1 MRKIK
6 YLAILLISILVLPM
20 VVNAEVKADKEFP
33 EGSKEVKV
41 YMFRGEGCPHCEEAE
56 EWFKSIE
63 KEYGDKFE
71 LVSYECW
78 QNPDN
83 QDLLNEVREAR
94 EDNTEG
100 VPYIMI
106 GKEVWSGFDTSYED
120 AMIAAIKS
128 NYAKEVKDRV
138 DFVQD
143 VIDGK
148 LVKKST
154 ETNSFDLVSTIIIAV
169 VIVCAGV
176 GAGIY
181 YYITNKKKEEK
192 EKDA

>member
-20 VVNAEVKADKEFP
+20 VVNAEVQPDKGFP

-71 LVSYECW
+71 LVGYECW

-83 QDLLNEVREAR
+83 NTLLEQVREAR
-94 EDNTEG
+94 DDDTEG

-106 GKEVWSGFDTSYED
+106 GKEVWSGFDTSYEKP
-120 AMIAAIKS
+120 MIEAIKS
-128 NYAKEVKDRV
+128 EYAKDIKDRT

-143 VIDGK
+143 VINGK
-148 LVKKST
+148 YANKQK
-154 ETNSFDLVSTIIIAV
+154 EPEFDLVSTIIIAV
-169 VIVCAGV
+169 VIVAIGV
-176 GAGIY
+176 GAGVY
-181 YYITNKKKEEK
+181 YFITNKKKEEK